1 MGSSCARDVSLIN
14 LDRALLIVT
23 EQIHLRHV
31 FRVPVQHTFALGPE
45 EDAWRLVLTG
55 FLGYG
60 HFSFETNVFGPK
72 VTASEDFL
80 FVLPQAELQIPL
92 RRWWTVKSFVAAGLR
107 TQQVHGH
114 QARQNFT

>member
-1 MGSSCARDVSLIN
+1 
-14 LDRALLIVT
+14 
-23 EQIHLRHV
+23 
-31 FRVPVQHTFALGPE
+31 VQHTFALGPE